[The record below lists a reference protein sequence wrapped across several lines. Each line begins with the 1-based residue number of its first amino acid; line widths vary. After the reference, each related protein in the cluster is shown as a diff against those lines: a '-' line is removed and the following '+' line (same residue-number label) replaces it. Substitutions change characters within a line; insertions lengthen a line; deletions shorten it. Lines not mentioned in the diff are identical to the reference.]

1 MWSAFIFVGKALY
14 KNSYYWGVFFD
25 SQSQDSMSKAMDE
38 AKQSQLRG
46 MADLDARIASL
57 QSKIASQEE
66 SLEDRILGVGDLLWP
81 LTCGVRIIYS

>member
-1 MWSAFIFVGKALY
+1 M
-14 KNSYYWGVFFD
+14 GVFSSD

-57 QSKIASQEE
+57 QAKIASQEE

-81 LTCGVRIIYS
+81 LTCGVRIIYLYEWWMANRAMVQHFA